1 MNYYQNGK
9 NFLKEREGRESER
22 IQTDWHRLRDIK
34 KKREKTEERCKNEK
48 KKNIYNVK
56 TRDEKKRDKG

>member
-34 KKREKTEERCKNEK
+34 KKERKQKRDAKMK
-48 KKNIYNVK
+48 KKNI
-56 TRDEKKRDKG
+56 T